1 MNRRPLNFQ
10 YFLCPLPTQ
19 AKTLVTLALVNRTVQ
34 YVTLIVNSHE
44 YKIVIPVVQR
54 IELQVR
60 QQHMLHCV
68 LGKSRTTRDSEKLT
82 KSKICN
88 DVLTR
93 PVGNGGPRGILQS

>member
-19 AKTLVTLALVNRTVQ
+19 AKAEATSALVNLL